1 MVLHDMMLGPILLA
15 LLQQQPAPSPILPVR
30 PRDPFVFRCVL
41 DRHPRMITAAL
52 GDDLWVAWDAQTCA
66 LYKAWKGDVKFDGPV
81 YTTVHGPQPT
91 TEGTD
96 YTNAVEG
103 AVWSATKNGQ
113 PIGCRMRYGGYRIV
127 AGTLTLQWHALL
139 EDGTDVVVDEM
150 PELVRPKELFS
161 AEQLDDAVLGE
172 GNQPGLRRIFEAH
185 GLPEGTQLAVS
196 MRTDNTVCKLGA
208 FERERF
214 DDVKDARGVILSTRI
229 FSSLPISHDQPQ
241 TGCIL
246 FFRPVTALVGIQPA
260 NEAK

>member
-1 MVLHDMMLGPILLA
+1 MILGPILGPILLA
-15 LLQQQPAPSPILPVR
+15 LLPQQPVPSPLLPVR

-52 GDDLWVAWDAQTCA
+52 GDDLWVAWDAQSCA
-66 LYKAWKGDVKFDGPV
+66 LYKAWQGDVKFDGPV
-81 YTTVHGPQPT
+81 YTSVHGPQPT
-91 TEGTD
+91 IEGTD
-96 YTNAVEG
+96 YTSGVEG
-103 AVWSATKNGQ
+103 SAWSTSVNGQ
-113 PIGCRMRYGGYRIV
+113 PVACRVHYGGYRIV
-127 AGTLTLQWHALL
+127 AGALTLEWHVTI
-139 EDGTDVVVDEM
+139 EGGTEVVVDEM
-150 PELVRPKELFS
+150 PEIVRPKELFS

-185 GLPEGTQLAVS
+185 GLEEGMQIAVT

-229 FSSLPISHDQPQ
+229 FSQLPMTHAQPQ

-246 FFRPVTALVGIQPA
+246 FFRPVAAPA
-260 NEAK
+260 DATLKNGAK